1 MIAAA
6 ASTKALWYLTRGS
19 GIVSLVLLTAS
30 TVLGVTTAVRWAS
43 PRWPRF
49 VTEGLHK
56 NISLLSM
63 VFLAVHIAT
72 AIVDGYVPI
81 RWIDAVVPF
90 TSAYR
95 PFWLGLGALAFDML
109 LAVIVTSLLRVRI
122 GHGAW
127 RAVHWLA
134 YACWPV
140 AVLHG
145 LGAGSD
151 NGQQWML
158 FIDLAAVAAVA
169 AAAFARFVV
178 PSTTGRANASAIGG
192 RV

>member
-1 MIAAA
+1 M
-6 ASTKALWYLTRGS
+6 WYLTRGS

-30 TVLGVTTAVRWAS
+30 VVLGVSTAARWAS
-43 PRWPRF
+43 AKWPRF
-49 VTEGLHK
+49 ITEGLHK
-56 NISLLSM
+56 NISLLSI

-72 AIVDGYVPI
+72 AVLDGYVHI

-90 TSAYR
+90 TSTYR

-122 GHGAW
+122 GHRIW

-134 YACWPV
+134 YGCWPI

-158 FIDLAAVAAVA
+158 FIDLAAVAVVATAV
-169 AAAFARFVV
+169 FARFVV
-178 PSTTGRANASAIGG
+178 PATTHRTNTPLVGGRA
-192 RV
+192 